1 MISSLMLERP
11 GRWRPVGLSLLLL
24 VAALPALPLLSR
36 LLLSMSSV
44 AAVATG
50 PFVRSLQNSFLLAF
64 AVAAISLFVG
74 LPLGVLVALFRFPAR
89 LMLLS
94 VSSLLLLVPSFLW
107 CIGWSSLAARLGPT
121 ATSMLSGFSGCV
133 FVHSISAI
141 PLTLFVAYAACTALS
156 PSQLD
161 ATRLA
166 GSETSVLKYAARNA
180 MVPTMLAATLGGI
193 LTFSDVGPG
202 QILGLQTA
210 ASEVLTTFSA
220 LYDFTLAAKQCCVIM
235 LLVLAFAAPVAYV
248 AAPRI
253 AHSMLAR
260 QLAAPRRL
268 RNPKAAV
275 LTMGLLSL
283 FILVGI
289 LLPFVGLTLP
299 LANGIDVRRAV
310 SELIRTGENTLLYA
324 AGAGVTATSIGLLL
338 AFFVGRSARLRAACL
353 GISLT
358 LFSLPSMFSAIGI
371 VQFAAD
377 APAWADIVLR
387 SRITVCLALGFRFF
401 PIATVLALRAWGST
415 SASWSLA
422 AGLHGV
428 SLQTYVRRVA
438 LPLMLPAAGIATLLV
453 ALLATADIGTVLL
466 LHPPGQPSFP
476 LALFTVMANAPE
488 SFVASLCL
496 VYILAA
502 AGLLAVTWMLVGGRR

>member
-1 MISSLMLERP
+1 
-11 GRWRPVGLSLLLL
+11 
-24 VAALPALPLLSR
+24 
-36 LLLSMSSV
+36 
-44 AAVATG
+44 
-50 PFVRSLQNSFLLAF
+50 
-64 AVAAISLFVG
+64 
-74 LPLGVLVALFRFPAR
+74 
-89 LMLLS
+89 
-94 VSSLLLLVPSFLW
+94 
-107 CIGWSSLAARLGPT
+107 
-121 ATSMLSGFSGCV
+121 
-133 FVHSISAI
+133 
-141 PLTLFVAYAACTALS
+141 
-156 PSQLD
+156 
-161 ATRLA
+161 
-166 GSETSVLKYAARNA
+166 
-180 MVPTMLAATLGGI
+180 
-193 LTFSDVGPG
+193 
-202 QILGLQTA
+202 
-210 ASEVLTTFSA
+210 
-220 LYDFTLAAKQCCVIM
+220 
-235 LLVLAFAAPVAYV
+235 
-248 AAPRI
+248 
-253 AHSMLAR
+253 
-260 QLAAPRRL
+260 
-268 RNPKAAV
+268 
-275 LTMGLLSL
+275 MGLLSL

-289 LLPFVGLTLP
+289 VLPFVGLTLP

-310 SELIRTGENTLLYA
+310 SELIRTGGNTLLYA
-324 AGAGVTATSIGLLL
+324 AGAGVAATSIGLLL

-466 LHPPGQPSFP
+466 LHPPGQPSLP

-496 VYILAA
+496 VYILAS
-502 AGLLAVTWMLVGGRR
+502 AGLLTVMWMLLGGRR